1 MRLSEDRTLH
11 PPFPQTDSRTMQH
24 QFDWINQEFLQVSSS
39 IPTSVVNCIRAME
52 WRRNGDLKSCVLPPL
67 PSASRYEMVEEEEED
82 GDVWVVMT
90 ALCWGP

>member
-39 IPTSVVNCIRAME
+39 TPTSVVNCIRAME

-67 PSASRYEMVEEEEED
+67 PSASRYEMVEEEEEE
-82 GDVWVVMT
+82 DVWVIMT
-90 ALCWGP
+90 AVCWGP